1 MKLFI
6 IRYSLFIPYQMIY
19 LKKLAR
25 HTIKPLLIAS
35 ILGLFLMTCR
45 HPKEEK
51 RTKTN
56 RDTNKVSALKRT
68 AVEKKTIQW
77 QEDIFGKNNAG
88 KFNYNLY
95 QLNGVV
101 EKLKPLHRVMAKP
114 KPGEWLASHRERG
127 QTFQQYLTD
136 KPIKLDAQ
144 RRKIYLMPLGFFD
157 KTDKE
162 LLDAVA
168 EYLALYFELE
178 VVLQAPQTPANF
190 PEEAYR
196 TQNYDYPGNL
206 QYFTPHILHKI
217 LLPNLPSDALAFMA
231 ISNQDLYPDESWN
244 FVFGQ
249 ASTKKRVGVASYFR
263 YLQEEK
269 PSFSQTLRRII
280 ATSSHEIGH
289 MLTLYHCRAF
299 ECVMNGS
306 NSLSESDSRP
316 IYPCAEC
323 IVKLSWN
330 IGFSIP
336 QHYQKL
342 LAFYQKHGLTAEADY
357 CRKVLDVGL

>member
-1 MKLFI
+1 MSYF
-6 IRYSLFIPYQMIY
+6 
-19 LKKLAR
+19 KKIACYGINL
-25 HTIKPLLIAS
+25 LLIGSMA
-35 ILGLFLMTCR
+35 GLFLMTCR
-45 HPKEEK
+45 HSEEK
-51 RTKTN
+51 KRAKMS
-56 RDTNKVSALKRT
+56 RDTTILPPSVQIVT
-68 AVEKKTIQW
+68 KKNTIRW
-77 QEDIFGKNNAG
+77 KDEVFGKNNAG
-88 KFNYNLY
+88 KFNYYLY
-95 QLNGVV
+95 QLNGIV
-101 EKLKPLHRVMAKP
+101 EKLHPLHRKMAKP

-144 RRKIYLMPLGFFD
+144 RRKIYLLPLGFFD

-162 LLDAVA
+162 LLNVVA

-178 VVLQAPQTPANF
+178 VVLQAPQTPNNF
-190 PEEAYR
+190 PEDAYR
-196 TQNYDYPGNL
+196 EQNNDYPGNL
-206 QYFTPHILHKI
+206 QYFTPHILHKL
-217 LLPNLPSDALAFMA
+217 LLPNLPADALAYMA
-231 ISNQDLYPDESWN
+231 ITNQDLYPDESWN

-269 PSFSQTLRRII
+269 PAFSQTLRRII

-323 IVKLSWN
+323 IAKLSWN

-336 QHYQKL
+336 QHYEKL
-342 LAFYQKHGLTAEADY
+342 LPFFQKQQLIAEAEY
-357 CRKVLDVGL
+357 CQKVLNLGLK